1 MTVHLEKKKV
11 LVMLKK
17 LTRHTSV
24 LMIVFYLIA
33 QFLPAVILA
42 LAPKSLQTEAAIYG
56 TIFSF
61 FIGAIAMLL
70 LNRKSTI
77 RNSLTLAPSLPRK
90 KVIYWGIIGI
100 PLVLLV
106 QYLAN
111 LIEIVVLGLPIASEN
126 TQSILLIVDKYPIYL
141 IIVSILGPIME
152 EFVFRK
158 VIFGFLYDLTGPIGA
173 AVISALLFAF
183 MHLDGHILLYSSMAF
198 VFSFLYSKT
207 KNIAAPMI
215 THIAMNT
222 LVMLVNFI

>member
-1 MTVHLEKKKV
+1 
-11 LVMLKK
+11 MLKK
-17 LTRHTSV
+17 ISSHTSV

-33 QFLPAVILA
+33 QFLPVLILT
-42 LAPKSLQTEAAIYG
+42 LAPDNLQTEAAIYG

-61 FIGAIAMLL
+61 SLGAIAMIL

-77 RNSLTLAPSLPRK
+77 RNSLVLNPSLPRK

-111 LIEIVVLGLPIASEN
+111 LIEILVLGLPIASEN
-126 TQSILLIVDKYPIYL
+126 TQNILVIVDKYPIYL
-141 IIVSILGPIME
+141 VIVSVLGPIME

-158 VIFGFLYDLTGPIGA
+158 VIFGFLYDLTGGIGA
-173 AVISALLFAF
+173 AVISSLIFAF
-183 MHLDGHILLYSSMAF
+183 MHFDGHILLYSSMAF

-222 LVMLVNFI
+222 LVMLVNFL